1 MATSLLNK
9 LQNAG
14 STLSGLDGATPTV
27 PDFALS
33 KLHDTYS
40 INDIPFIPEKPSP
53 SQLDL
58 NGVTPTYNYR
68 DNTPEGSSF

>member
-40 INDIPFIPEKPSP
+40 INDIPVIPNKPSP

>member
-1 MATSLLNK
+1 MATSLINK
-9 LQNAG
+9 LESAG

-40 INDIPFIPEKPSP
+40 INDIPVIPNKPSP